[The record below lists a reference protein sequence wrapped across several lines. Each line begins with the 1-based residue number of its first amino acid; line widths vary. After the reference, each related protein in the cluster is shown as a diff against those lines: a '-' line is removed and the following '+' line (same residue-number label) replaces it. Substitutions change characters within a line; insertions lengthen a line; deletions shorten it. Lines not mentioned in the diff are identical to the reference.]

1 MNRGRKNYRFS
12 QETLERLQALVD
24 FYGDLT
30 ETDIVE
36 QAIQAKWEAIWEQR
50 WLKAAKES
58 KTYRQEREP

>member
-36 QAIQAKWEAIWEQR
+36 QALSLIHI
-50 WLKAAKES
+50 
-58 KTYRQEREP
+58 